1 MEWNGDIGG
10 MQVGFYFYHLQNF
23 DILISRVF
31 QGYRIKLEYYYNN
44 LSIKISLGL
53 MEREFLCF
61 ATFL

>member
-10 MQVGFYFYHLQNF
+10 MQVGFYFYHLLNF

-53 MEREFLCF
+53 MEREILSFT
-61 ATFL
+61 TFL

>member
-31 QGYRIKLEYYYNN
+31 QGYLIKLEYYYNN

-53 MEREFLCF
+53 MERENLCF
-61 ATFL
+61 TIFL

>member
-10 MQVGFYFYHLQNF
+10 MQAGFYFYHLLNF
-23 DILISRVF
+23 DGLISRVF
-31 QGYRIKLEYYYNN
+31 KGYLIKLEYYYNN

-61 ATFL
+61 TTFL

>member
-31 QGYRIKLEYYYNN
+31 QGYLIKLEYYYNN

-53 MEREFLCF
+53 MEREILCF
-61 ATFL
+61 TIFL